1 MPQYEVTKR
10 DWKLFREKLPD
21 WQEAYMEKLVKE
33 YMELLAG
40 EGLASDKFWELEKR
54 IKKDKKDP
62 GVILEM
68 SKSNMLF
75 DLYALLRDGAIT
87 MEDLEEFSDN
97 VRESVKSMADRWLN

>member
-87 MEDLEEFSDN
+87 MEDLDEFSDN
-97 VRESVKSMADRWLN
+97 VKESVKLMADRWLN